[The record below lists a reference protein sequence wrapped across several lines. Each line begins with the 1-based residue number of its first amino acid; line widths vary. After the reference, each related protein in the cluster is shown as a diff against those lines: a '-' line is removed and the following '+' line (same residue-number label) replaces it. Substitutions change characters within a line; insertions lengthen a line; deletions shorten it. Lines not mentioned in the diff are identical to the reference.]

1 MIEIRN
7 ASFSYEGGTSESGLH
22 DVSLTVEAGQVVL
35 LCGES
40 GCGKTTLTRLL
51 NGLIPHY
58 YSGRMSGRV
67 LLGGRDLREYPLYE
81 IAQRVGSVFQNPRT
95 QFYNLETAS
104 EIMFGCENMALDVPE
119 MRRRLADV
127 ARRFRLESLLGRNLF
142 SLSGGEKQRVAC
154 ASADAI
160 HPDVIVLDE
169 PSSNLDAV
177 AIRDLEQAICSWK
190 RRGKTVVIAEHRLY
204 YVAPHADRV
213 IYMRQGR
220 VCREFMGQE
229 FLRLRLEELRAMGLR
244 TLDPLLLS
252 AGTKARDA
260 SQTLRVRDV
269 RFSYGRHGPAD
280 VDIPDLELPQGEI
293 TGIVGSNGVGKSTFA
308 RALCGLNKRA
318 RGTLEMDG
326 SAFGPRQRSHIS
338 YMVMQDVNHQLF
350 TDSVLDELLLSMDGD
365 DETGD
370 AVRAREILG
379 SLDLSEKEDLHP
391 MSLSGGERQRVAIGS
406 AVASGK
412 KLLLFDEPTSGL
424 DYRHMLEVSK
434 NLESLRRMGKTILLI
449 THDAE
454 LIHTCCTHLLCM
466 RDGRVAWQ
474 LPMDLGLP
482 RLMHE
487 YYGTR

>member
-1 MIEIRN
+1 M
-7 ASFSYEGGTSESGLH
+7 
-22 DVSLTVEAGQVVL
+22 
-35 LCGES
+35 C
-40 GCGKTTLTRLL
+40 
-51 NGLIPHY
+51 
-58 YSGRMSGRV
+58 
-67 LLGGRDLREYPLYE
+67 
-81 IAQRVGSVFQNPRT
+81 
-95 QFYNLETAS
+95 
-104 EIMFGCENMALDVPE
+104 
-119 MRRRLADV
+119 
-127 ARRFRLESLLGRNLF
+127 
-142 SLSGGEKQRVAC
+142 
-154 ASADAI
+154 
-160 HPDVIVLDE
+160 
-169 PSSNLDAV
+169 SSD
-177 AIRDLEQAICSWK
+177 
-190 RRGKTVVIAEHRLY
+190 
-204 YVAPHADRV
+204 
-213 IYMRQGR
+213 
-220 VCREFMGQE
+220 
-229 FLRLRLEELRAMGLR
+229 
-244 TLDPLLLS
+244 LLLS

-454 LIHTCCTHLLCM
+454 LIHTCCTHLLNLTD
-466 RDGRVAWQ
+466 RKSVV
-474 LPMDLGLP
+474 
-482 RLMHE
+482 
-487 YYGTR
+487 